1 MLSIYFNEYPWGGRI
16 ILSLKWVRNKMN
28 KNGMNS
34 SVGNYLTNAS
44 LFKNGQKNR
53 LVSSYVTH
61 RSYFAQ
67 EERGNPAIN
76 VPNMTKS
83 KK

>member
-1 MLSIYFNEYPWGGRI
+1 
-16 ILSLKWVRNKMN
+16 MN
-28 KNGMNS
+28 KNTLNS
-34 SVGNYLTNAS
+34 TVNNYLTNAS
-44 LFKNGQKNR
+44 LFKNGLKNR

-67 EERGNPAIN
+67 EERGNPAIH